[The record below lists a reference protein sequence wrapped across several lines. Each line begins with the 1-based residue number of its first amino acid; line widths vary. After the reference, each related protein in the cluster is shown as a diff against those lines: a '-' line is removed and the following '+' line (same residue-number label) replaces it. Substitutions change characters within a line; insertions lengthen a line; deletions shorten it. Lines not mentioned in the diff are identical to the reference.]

1 MKKKISLITIQKFL
15 RKKMAFLQK
24 NFAIKE
30 IGVFGSFIK
39 EGQTDLSDVDILIV
53 FSEGGET
60 FKNYM
65 KLKFFLEDSLGRQ
78 VDLIIKDTLKEGIKD
93 SVLRDVVYV

>member
-1 MKKKISLITIQKFL
+1 MV
-15 RKKMAFLQK
+15 FLQGK
-24 NFAIKE
+24 FAIKE
-30 IGVFGSFIK
+30 IGVFGSLIK
-39 EGQTDLSDVDILIV
+39 EEQTEFSDVDILIV

-78 VDLIIKDTLKEGIKD
+78 VDLVIRDTLKEDIKD
-93 SVLRDVVYV
+93 RVLRDVVYV